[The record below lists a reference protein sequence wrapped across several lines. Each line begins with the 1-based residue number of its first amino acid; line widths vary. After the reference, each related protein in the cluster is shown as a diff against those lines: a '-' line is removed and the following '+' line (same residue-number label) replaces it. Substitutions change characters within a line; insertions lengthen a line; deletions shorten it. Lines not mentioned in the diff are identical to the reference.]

1 MARPRRGR
9 KHVIAMVGLPARGKT
24 FTARKLAGYLSWL
37 GYPTRVFNV
46 GERRRTQLGPG
57 QSHEFFDPNNKDAVA
72 QRRALASD
80 VLDEAFLYLRG
91 EGRVAI
97 YDATNTTRGQRDA
110 IRARVAAEDRDL
122 LFVELINN
130 EPEVIET
137 NLREA
142 KLGSPDYAKSSETQA
157 LADFRAR
164 IAHYASVYEP
174 LGADEGCFVRHIDR
188 GREVVIHEV
197 YGYVQGRIVFFLTN
211 LQVTKRQVWITRHGE
226 SEWNVLGRIG
236 GDSPL
241 SPRGRAYAAN
251 LAAHVREHFG
261 AASDLDL
268 WTSTLR
274 RTHETAAP
282 LGIEIGEWRALDE
295 IQAGECDGMT
305 YQEIETSLPADFE
318 ARKRDKLAYRYPRG
332 ESYQDVIQRLDRV
345 IIELERYRTPVL
357 VIAHRAVLRALY
369 AYFQQLPRA
378 EVPHLGMPLHT
389 VIKLIPTAYSCLEER
404 TRLAPQVRGI
414 ETGDLP

>member
-9 KHVIAMVGLPARGKT
+9 KHLIAMVGLPARGKS

-37 GYPTRVFNV
+37 GYPTEVFNV
-46 GERRRTQLGPG
+46 GARRRTELGPG
-57 QSHEFFDPNNKDAVA
+57 QSHEFFDPANTQAVE
-72 QRRALASD
+72 QRRVLAEV
-80 VLDEAFLYLRG
+80 VLDDALVYLRG
-91 EGRVAI
+91 AGRVAI
-97 YDATNTTRGQRDA
+97 YDATNTTRSQRDT
-110 IRARVAAEDRDL
+110 IRARAAAEDRDL

-130 EPEVIET
+130 EPEVIEA

-142 KLGSPDYAKSSETQA
+142 KLGSPDYASVAEPQA

-174 LGADEGCFVRHIDR
+174 LGEDEGSFLRHVDR
-188 GREVVIHEV
+188 GRQVVIQEV
-197 YGYVQGRIVFFLTN
+197 NGYVQGRIVFFLTN
-211 LQVTKRQVWITRHGE
+211 LQVSKRPVWITRHGE

-241 SPRGRAYAAN
+241 SPRGLVYAQN
-251 LAAHVREHFG
+251 LAAHVHGYFG
-261 AASDLDL
+261 AGSDLDV

-274 RTHETAAP
+274 RTKQTAAP
-282 LGIEIGEWRALDE
+282 LGIDIGEWRALDE
-295 IQAGECDGMT
+295 INAGECDGMT
-305 YQEIETSLPADFE
+305 YAEIETSLPHEFA
-318 ARKRDKLAYRYPRG
+318 ARRRDKLAYRYPRG

-369 AYFQQLPRA
+369 AYFQQLPRVD
-378 EVPHLGMPLHT
+378 VPHLDMPLHT
-389 VIKLIPTAYSCLEER
+389 LIKLTPTAYGCLEER
-404 TRLAPQVRGI
+404 TTLDPRAGREVREI
-414 ETGDLP
+414 P

>member
-9 KHVIAMVGLPARGKT
+9 KHLIAMVGLPARGKS

-37 GYPTRVFNV
+37 GYPTDVFNV
-46 GERRRTQLGPG
+46 GARRRTELGPG
-57 QSHEFFDPNNKDAVA
+57 QSHEFFDPNNKATVE
-72 QRRALASD
+72 QRRALAEA
-80 VLDEAFLYLRG
+80 VLDDALAYLRG
-91 EGRVAI
+91 SGRVAI
-97 YDATNTTRGQRDA
+97 YDATNTTRSQRDT
-110 IRARVAAEDRDL
+110 IRTRAAAEDRDL

-130 EPEVIET
+130 EPEVIEA

-142 KLGSPDYAKSSETQA
+142 KLGSPDYARMAEPLA

-174 LGADEGCFVRHIDR
+174 LGEDEGSFVRHVDR
-188 GREVVIHEV
+188 GRQVVIHEV

-211 LQVTKRQVWITRHGE
+211 LQVSKRPVWITRHGE

-241 SPRGRAYAAN
+241 SPRGLMYARN
-251 LAAHVREHFG
+251 LAAHVHGYFG
-261 AASDLDL
+261 AASDLDV
-268 WTSTLR
+268 WTSTLL
-274 RTHETAAP
+274 RTKQTAAP
-282 LGIEIGEWRALDE
+282 LGIDVGEWRALDE
-295 IQAGECDGMT
+295 INAGECDGMT
-305 YQEIETSLPADFE
+305 YAEIETSLPHEFA
-318 ARKRDKLAYRYPRG
+318 ARRRDKLAYRYPRG

-378 EVPHLGMPLHT
+378 DVPHLDMPLHT
-389 VIKLIPTAYSCLEER
+389 LIKLTPTAYSCLEER
-404 TRLAPQVRGI
+404 TVLEPRAGREIREIP
-414 ETGDLP
+414 

>member
-24 FTARKLAGYLSWL
+24 FTARKLAGYLAWL

-80 VLDEAFLYLRG
+80 VLDEALVYLRG

-97 YDATNTTRGQRDA
+97 YDATNTTREQRDS
-110 IRARVAAEDRDL
+110 IRARAAAEDRDL
-122 LFVELINN
+122 LFVELVNN

-142 KLGSPDYAKSSETQA
+142 KLASPDYAKSSETQA
-157 LADFRAR
+157 LSDFRAR

-174 LGADEGCFVRHIDR
+174 LGADEGCFVRHVDR

-241 SPRGRAYAAN
+241 SPGGREYATN

-261 AASDLDL
+261 AAGDLDV

-274 RTHETAAP
+274 RTQQTAAAI
-282 LGIEIGEWRALDE
+282 GIEIGEWRALDE
-295 IQAGECDGMT
+295 INAGECDGMT
-305 YQEIETSLPADFE
+305 YPEIELSLPSEFS
-318 ARKRDKLAYRYPRG
+318 ARRRDKLVYRYPRG

-369 AYFQQLPRA
+369 AYFQQLPRGD
-378 EVPHLGMPLHT
+378 VPHIDMPLHT
-389 VIKLIPTAYSCLEER
+389 VIKLTPTAYSCLEER
-404 TRLAPQVRGI
+404 TPLAPRPSRKEAGGI
-414 ETGDLP
+414 P

>member
-9 KHVIAMVGLPARGKT
+9 KHLIAMVGLPARGKS

-37 GYPTRVFNV
+37 GYPTEVFNV
-46 GERRRTQLGPG
+46 GARRRTQLGPG

-72 QRRALASD
+72 QRRALAEA
-80 VLDEAFLYLRG
+80 VLDDALAYLRG
-91 EGRVAI
+91 PGRVAI
-97 YDATNTTRGQRDA
+97 YDATNTTRSQREM
-110 IRARVAAEDRDL
+110 IRARAEAEDRDL

-130 EPEVIET
+130 ELEVIEA

-142 KLGSPDYAKSSETQA
+142 KLGSPDYARATEADA
-157 LADFRAR
+157 LSDFRAR

-174 LGADEGCFVRHIDR
+174 LGEDEGAFVRHVDR
-188 GREVVIHEV
+188 GRQIVIHEV

-236 GDSPL
+236 GDAPL
-241 SPRGRAYAAN
+241 SSRGLEYAHN
-251 LAAHVREHFG
+251 LAAHVRGHFG
-261 AASDLDL
+261 AASDLDV
-268 WTSTLR
+268 WTSTLQ
-274 RTHETAAP
+274 RTKQTAAA
-282 LGIEIGEWRALDE
+282 LGIDPGEWRALDE
-295 IQAGECDGMT
+295 INAGECDGMT
-305 YQEIETSLPADFE
+305 YAEIEHSLPQEFA
-318 ARKRDKLAYRYPRG
+318 ARRRDKLAYRYPRG

-378 EVPHLGMPLHT
+378 DVPHLEMPLHT
-389 VIKLIPTAYSCLEER
+389 VIKLTPTAYGCLEER
-404 TRLAPQVRGI
+404 TPLEPRFGRDAK
-414 ETGDLP
+414 ELP

>member
-9 KHVIAMVGLPARGKT
+9 KHLIAMVGLPARGKS

-37 GYPTRVFNV
+37 GYPTQVFNV
-46 GERRRTQLGPG
+46 GQRRRTELGPG
-57 QSHEFFDPNNKDAVA
+57 QSHEFFDPANREAVA
-72 QRRALASD
+72 QRRALARN
-80 VLDEAFLYLRG
+80 VLEDALAYLRG
-91 EGRVAI
+91 DGRVAI
-97 YDATNTTRGQRDA
+97 YDATNTTREQRDW
-110 IRARVAAEDRDL
+110 IRARAAAEDRDP

-130 EPEVIET
+130 EPEVIEG

-142 KLGSPDYAKSSETQA
+142 KLGSPDYASVGEQQA

-164 IAHYASVYEP
+164 IAHYASVYQP
-174 LGADEGCFVRHIDR
+174 LGEDEGSFVRHVDR
-188 GREVVIHEV
+188 GRQVVIHEV

-211 LQVTKRQVWITRHGE
+211 LQVTKRPVWLTRHGE

-241 SPRGRAYAAN
+241 STRGVEYSRN
-251 LAAHVREHFG
+251 LAAHVRDHFG
-261 AASDLDL
+261 AASDLDV
-268 WTSTLR
+268 WTSTLQ
-274 RTHETAAP
+274 RTKQTAAA
-282 LGIEIGEWRALDE
+282 LGIDIGEWRALDE
-295 IQAGECDGMT
+295 INAGECDGMT
-305 YQEIETSLPADFE
+305 YAEIEASLPQEFA

-369 AYFQQLPRA
+369 GYFQQLPRA
-378 EVPHLGMPLHT
+378 DVPHLDMPLHT
-389 VIKLIPTAYSCLEER
+389 IIKLMPTAYSCLEER
-404 TRLAPQVRGI
+404 TVLGPRAERDAK
-414 ETGDLP
+414 ELP

>member
-46 GERRRTQLGPG
+46 GERRRSQLGPG
-57 QSHEFFDPNNKDAVA
+57 QSHEFFDPRNKEALA
-72 QRRALASD
+72 QRMSLAAA
-80 VLDEAFLYLRG
+80 VLDDACAYLRG
-91 EGRVAI
+91 DGRVAI
-97 YDATNTTRGQRDA
+97 YDATNSTRAQRDA
-110 IRARVAAEDRDL
+110 IRARAAAEDRDL

-130 EPEVIET
+130 EPEVIEA
-137 NLREA
+137 NLRDA
-142 KLGSPDYAKSSETQA
+142 KLASPDYTRTPEAQA

-164 IAHYASVYEP
+164 IGHYASVYEP
-174 LGADEGCFVRHIDR
+174 LGEDEGSFLRHVDR
-188 GREVVIHEV
+188 GREVVIHDV

-211 LQVTKRQVWITRHGE
+211 LQVTKRQVWLTRHGE

-236 GDSPL
+236 GDAPL
-241 SPRGRAYAAN
+241 SPGGSAYARS
-251 LAAHVREHFG
+251 LSAHVREHFG
-261 AASDLDL
+261 PASDLDV
-268 WTSTLR
+268 WTSTLL
-274 RTHETAAP
+274 RTKQTAAP

-295 IQAGECDGMT
+295 INAGECEGMT
-305 YQEIETSLPADFE
+305 YAEIEASMPAEFQ

-369 AYFQQLPRA
+369 AYFQQLPRGD
-378 EVPHLGMPLHT
+378 VPHLAMPLHT
-389 VIKLIPTAYSCLEER
+389 VIKLTPTAYSCLEER
-404 TRLAPQVRGI
+404 VALAPRPGAG
-414 ETGDLP
+414 EAGGLP

>member
-9 KHVIAMVGLPARGKT
+9 KHVIAMVGLPARGKS

-37 GYPTRVFNV
+37 GYPTAVFNV
-46 GERRRTQLGPG
+46 GERRRLVLGAG
-57 QSHEFFDPNNKDAVA
+57 QSHEFFDPRNTPAAAK
-72 QRRALASD
+72 RRALAD
-80 VLDEAFLYLRG
+80 AVLEDAMAYLRG
-91 EGRVAI
+91 AGRVAI
-97 YDATNTTRGQRDA
+97 YDATNAAREQRDA
-110 IRARVAAEDRDL
+110 IRARSEAEDRDL

-130 EPEVIET
+130 EPEVIEA

-142 KLGSPDYAKSSETQA
+142 KLGSPDYVGVTELRA

-174 LGADEGCFVRHIDR
+174 LAEDEGSFVRHVDR
-188 GREVVIHEV
+188 GRQVVIHDV

-211 LQVTKRQVWITRHGE
+211 LQVTKRPVWITRHGE

-241 SPRGRAYAAN
+241 SPRGFEYAKN
-251 LAAHVREHFG
+251 LAAHVHAHFG
-261 AASDLDL
+261 AAGDLDV
-268 WTSTLR
+268 WTSTLQ
-274 RTHETAAP
+274 RTKQTAAP
-282 LGIEIGEWRALDE
+282 IGIEIGEWRALDE
-295 IQAGECDGMT
+295 IDAGVCEGMT
-305 YQEIETSLPADFE
+305 YAEIEASMPLEFA

-357 VIAHRAVLRALY
+357 VIGHRAVLRALY
-369 AYFQQLPRA
+369 AYFQQLPRE
-378 EVPHLGMPLHT
+378 EVPHLDMPLHT
-389 VIKLIPTAYSCLEER
+389 VIKLTPTAYGCLEER
-404 TRLAPQVRGI
+404 TPLEPRLEGEHRRS
-414 ETGDLP
+414 